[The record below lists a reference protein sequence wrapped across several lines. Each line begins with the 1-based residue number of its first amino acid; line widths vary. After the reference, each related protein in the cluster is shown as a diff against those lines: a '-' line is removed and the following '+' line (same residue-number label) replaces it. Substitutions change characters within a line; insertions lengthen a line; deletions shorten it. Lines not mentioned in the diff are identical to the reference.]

1 MKPKKGF
8 WKLVGLLSAL
18 SLVFLSGCSK
28 LAVLN
33 PQGPVAKTQSDLI
46 IWSMW
51 MMLIVVVVVFAI
63 FIFVLVKYREK
74 PENMDYEPP
83 EQEGNLKME
92 VIWTAFPII
101 ILILLAVPT
110 VKAIYSAEEVPAE
123 SKDKDPI
130 VIHVTSANWKWI
142 FSYPEQNIETV
153 NYVNIPADTPVKF
166 ELTSQ
171 GPMNSFWVP
180 ELGGQK
186 YSMNNMSMPLYL
198 EADKP
203 GSYLGRSANFS
214 GEHFTQ
220 MQFEVQAQTD
230 KDFKEWVSDVK
241 STAGKLTEK
250 KYDQILSPGV
260 VGRQTYN
267 GTHLKWVDHAKD
279 VYIPGKELERGT
291 GHDHSKMKEDE
302 KTSNEEMENMDH
314 SNHE

>member
-153 NYVNIPADTPVKF
+153 NYVNIPADTPVK
-166 ELTSQ
+166 
-171 GPMNSFWVP
+171 
-180 ELGGQK
+180 
-186 YSMNNMSMPLYL
+186 
-198 EADKP
+198 
-203 GSYLGRSANFS
+203 
-214 GEHFTQ
+214 
-220 MQFEVQAQTD
+220 
-230 KDFKEWVSDVK
+230 
-241 STAGKLTEK
+241 
-250 KYDQILSPGV
+250 
-260 VGRQTYN
+260 
-267 GTHLKWVDHAKD
+267 
-279 VYIPGKELERGT
+279 
-291 GHDHSKMKEDE
+291 
-302 KTSNEEMENMDH
+302 
-314 SNHE
+314 